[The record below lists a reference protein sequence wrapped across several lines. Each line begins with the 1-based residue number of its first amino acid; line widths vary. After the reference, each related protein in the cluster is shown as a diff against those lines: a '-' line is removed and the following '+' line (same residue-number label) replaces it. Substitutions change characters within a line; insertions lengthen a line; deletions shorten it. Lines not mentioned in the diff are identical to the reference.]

1 MARGKNI
8 NFFLMDDDYD
18 GRKKCTIANWTG
30 VVYNIPRTMLDLC
43 KERQDLKW
51 SGVYILFGTNEDT
64 GRGVAYIGQAGARK
78 NGEGILNRLMEH
90 KRNPAKDY
98 WTEAVAITTSNN
110 SLGPTE
116 ISYLE
121 NRLCNMAIKA
131 SRYEVKNGND
141 PTQGNISE
149 EKEAEMEEFIDFAK
163 LIVGTLGHKLF
174 EPINRVKI
182 CASVPTNT
190 DEPPIKYLLHRSIK
204 GVGTV
209 EGIGYQTSEGFIVL
223 KGSKIAPVDD
233 GTLTTSLKSRR
244 DNAKIVD
251 GELAEDELFDSPSSA
266 GMFVVGKRGVNGLTS
281 WRTENGVTLKKMETG
296 DEEEGE
302 NEPQSDG

>member
-1 MARGKNI
+1 MSHGKSI
-8 NFFLMDDDYD
+8 NFFLMDNDYS

-43 KERQDLKW
+43 KERTDLKW
-51 SGVYILFGTNEDT
+51 SGVYILFGVNEET

-98 WTEAVAITTSNN
+98 WTEAVAVTTSNN

-131 SRYEVKNGND
+131 NRYEVKNGND

-149 EKEAEMEEFIDFAK
+149 EKEAEMEEFIDYAR
-163 LIVGTLGHKLF
+163 LIIGALGHKLF
-174 EPINRVKI
+174 DPINRVI
-182 CASVPTNT
+182 SRPTPVT
-190 DEPPIKYLLHRSIK
+190 EEDTPVKYYLHRSIK

-209 EGIGYQTSEGFIVL
+209 EGFGFQTAEGFIVL
-223 KGSKIAPVDD
+223 KGSRIAPVHDD
-233 GTLTTSLKSRR
+233 TISATLKTRR
-244 DNAKIVD
+244 DNAKIVE
-251 GELAEDELFDSPSSA
+251 GVITEDELFDSPSYA
-266 GMFVVGKRGVNGLTS
+266 AMFVIGKSANGLTS
-281 WRTENGVTLKKMETG
+281 WKTSDGVTLKQIEN
-296 DEEEGE
+296 GE
-302 NEPQSDG
+302 NETTQNPVLAVEE

>member
-1 MARGKNI
+1 M
-8 NFFLMDDDYD
+8 
-18 GRKKCTIANWTG
+18 
-30 VVYNIPRTMLDLC
+30 
-43 KERQDLKW
+43 
-51 SGVYILFGTNEDT
+51 
-64 GRGVAYIGQAGARK
+64 
-78 NGEGILNRLMEH
+78 
-90 KRNPAKDY
+90 
-98 WTEAVAITTSNN
+98 
-110 SLGPTE
+110 
-116 ISYLE
+116 
-121 NRLCNMAIKA
+121 
-131 SRYEVKNGND
+131 
-141 PTQGNISE
+141 
-149 EKEAEMEEFIDFAK
+149 
-163 LIVGTLGHKLF
+163 
-174 EPINRVKI
+174 
-182 CASVPTNT
+182 PTNT

-209 EGIGYQTSEGFIVL
+209 EGIGYQTAEGFIVL

-233 GTLTTSLKSRR
+233 GTLTASLKSRR

>member
-8 NFFLMDDDYD
+8 NFFLMDDDY
-18 GRKKCTIANWTG
+18 GARKKCTIANWTG
-30 VVYNIPRTMLDLC
+30 VVYNIPRTMLDQC

-51 SGVYILFGTNEDT
+51 SGVYILFGVDEDT

-78 NGEGILNRLMEH
+78 NGEGILNRLLEH

-131 SRYEVKNGND
+131 NRYDVKNGND

-149 EKEAEMEEFIDFAK
+149 EKEAEMEEFIDYAK
-163 LIVGTLGHKLF
+163 LIIGTLGHKLF
-174 EPINRVKI
+174 EPVNRVDSSKYGSAA
-182 CASVPTNT
+182 ASV
-190 DEPPIKYLLHRSIK
+190 KYYLRRSIK

-209 EGIGYQTSEGFIVL
+209 EAMGYQTAEGFIVL

-233 GTLTTSLKSRR
+233 GTLTTSLKARR
-244 DNAKIVD
+244 DNAKIID
-251 GELAEDELFDSPSSA
+251 GLLAEDELFDSPSSA

-281 WRTENGVTLKKMETG
+281 WKTEDGVTLKKMETG
-296 DEEEGE
+296 EEDEEGAEQ
-302 NEPQSDG
+302 N